1 MKKLNNKGMTTVEVL
16 ICFVL
21 VVIVTV
27 SVYATVSSFN
37 EKKIVEGYKEK
48 IYNYKN
54 LLTQDIQDD
63 FIKIGLTHAKYDRT
77 YENMFSREQFS
88 NDEEY
93 ENHKRYQ
100 KVIHTVDCTLRD
112 GSRRKLVIEQ
122 FLAASSNHPGGA
134 VPIGHY
140 IDDYYMIKYGNPD
153 DLIDRDL
160 PDLGHSGYDP
170 IENKICDVDDAR
182 RDINCNLIQDLSI
195 NNVMINISDDNVL
208 SIYIGFYH
216 PDLGTKYAI
225 NIVCPIDYVS
235 GGSDS
240 SSSWNY

>member
-1 MKKLNNKGMTTVEVL
+1 MKKLNNKGITTVEVL

-21 VVIVTV
+21 VVIITV
-27 SVYATVSSFN
+27 SIYATVSSFN
-37 EKKIVEGYKEK
+37 EKKIVEGYKEQ

-63 FIKIGLTHAKYDRT
+63 FIKIGLTHAKYERT
-77 YENMFSREQFS
+77 SDGN
-88 NDEEY
+88 
-93 ENHKRYQ
+93 
-100 KVIHTVDCTLRD
+100 KVIHTVDCSLRD
-112 GSRRKLVIEQ
+112 GSERRLVVEQ
-122 FLAASSNHPGGA
+122 RLAASSYHIGGS
-134 VPIGHY
+134 VTE
-140 IDDYYMIKYGNPD
+140 DDYFMIKYGEPD

-170 IENKICDVDDAR
+170 VERQICDVDDPE
-182 RDINCNLIQDLSI
+182 RDVNCRKIQDLSI
-195 NNVMINISDDNVL
+195 NNVMINITDDNVL

-240 SSSWNY
+240 SSGWTY